1 MLEELKLD
9 IETFSPV
16 DLAAAGVFK
25 YCQHPQFQIL
35 LFAYKDI
42 ITGKVECIDMVKNP
56 VMPGWIIEKL
66 LNPKVRK
73 VAHNAMFE
81 MACISSYLMT
91 MMITDDPLDP
101 AEWSCS
107 AARATSRGFPLSL
120 DAIAQVMHLQTQK
133 DKRGYQLIRYFCM
146 PTKEGKRNYP
156 KDNPDGWKQF
166 IEYCKTDVIVED
178 EICQKLGKYDLT
190 DDEQRLWILDQ
201 KINTV
206 GVRIDKKFVIN
217 NIKFNVQFK
226 DELAEEATK
235 ISGLSKPNSVA
246 QLKKYIQ
253 AENDSDEPITT
264 LDKKAIQKLLKA
276 DDINDT
282 VRRLLEIR
290 EMSGKSSMK
299 KYHTMLESMCD
310 DGRVKGMFQYCGAN
324 RTGRWAGRG
333 VQLHNL
339 PRNNLKEL
347 DYARAEFSQGDYEF
361 AKCVFPNIADTS
373 SQLIRTAF
381 IPEANHSFIISD
393 FSAIEARVVAWLA
406 NERWRLDVF
415 NSHGK
420 IYEASAAQMFKVP
433 IESVTKGSD
442 LRTRGK
448 IAELALGYGGS
459 EGALQRMDTAGQLP
473 LKEERLE
480 LVYAWRAANPGI
492 VGFWEAINLAA
503 SSAINGQPMRMSG
516 MSFSMDR
523 GSLKITLPSG
533 RALYYLGA
541 RIGEGKFGACIK
553 YHGLDQKTKKWFPQD
568 TYGGKLTENVTQAI
582 ARDCLADAMLRS
594 DIQGFKIVMHV
605 HDEIVVEV
613 PESTAEFNLERLD
626 KIMCTPPWWGSGTK
640 SMPVILPLKGDSF
653 ISSYYQKS

>member
-1 MLEELKLD
+1 MFQEEFKID
-9 IETFSPV
+9 IETFSPI
-16 DLAAAGVFK
+16 DLTAAGVFK

-42 ITGKVECIDMVKNP
+42 TTGKVECIDMVKNP
-56 VMPGWIIEKL
+56 VLPGWIIEKL

-120 DAIAQVMHLQTQK
+120 EAIAQVMHLQTQK

-201 KINTV
+201 KINTT

-226 DELAEEATK
+226 DELAEEATR

-324 RTGRWAGRG
+324 RTGRWCLAEGSLITVKNYNG
-333 VQLHNL
+333 EI
-339 PRNNLKEL
+339 EL
-347 DYARAEFSQGDYEF
+347 
-361 AKCVFPNIADTS
+361 
-373 SQLIRTAF
+373 
-381 IPEANHSFIISD
+381 
-393 FSAIEARVVAWLA
+393 
-406 NERWRLDVF
+406 
-415 NSHGK
+415 
-420 IYEASAAQMFKVP
+420 VP
-433 IESVTKGSD
+433 IEQVSTTDQVFDGDNWVNHEGVVFSGDKDVITHDNITATKD
-442 LRTRGK
+442 HLVFLDNDTK
-448 IAELALGYGGS
+448 I
-459 EGALQRMDTAGQLP
+459 
-473 LKEERLE
+473 KLE
-480 LVYAWRAANPGI
+480 DAKNQNQNLWKGN
-492 VGFWEAINLAA
+492 FQSINL
-503 SSAINGQPMRMSG
+503 
-516 MSFSMDR
+516 
-523 GSLKITLPSG
+523 
-533 RALYYLGA
+533 
-541 RIGEGKFGACIK
+541 
-553 YHGLDQKTKKWFPQD
+553 FPPQ
-568 TYGGKLTENVTQAI
+568 
-582 ARDCLADAMLRS
+582 
-594 DIQGFKIVMHV
+594 
-605 HDEIVVEV
+605 VE
-613 PESTAEFNLERLD
+613 F
-626 KIMCTPPWWGSGTK
+626 M
-640 SMPVILPLKGDSF
+640 
-653 ISSYYQKS
+653 